1 MVLCLTHDVILSQL
15 QEKTFSVVAVQPQW
29 YFVVAQQ
36 PDIINTIPLTNEEVS
51 HSMSLMTISNTVVE
65 DKNSAV
71 SRVTSASNFEC
82 TPDNIAVATSSK

>member
-1 MVLCLTHDVILSQL
+1 MILSQL
-15 QEKTFSVVAVQPQW
+15 QEEKFSVVAVEPQS

-36 PDIINTIPLTNEEVS
+36 PDIVNTIPLTNEEVS
-51 HSMSLMTISNTVVE
+51 HSISLMTISNTVVE

-82 TPDNIAVATSSK
+82 STDNPAVITSSK